1 MPAASGV
8 ARSNE
13 NECTVEGG
21 WSVEEMISISRVN
34 EYWKEGRQESQP
46 MTVSDA
52 ICWMADLECLT
63 AQLLGPFVPL
73 LTPAR
78 YRSGV

>member
-34 EYWKEGRQESQP
+34 EYWRDGR
-46 MTVSDA
+46 TVS
-52 ICWMADLECLT
+52 
-63 AQLLGPFVPL
+63 P
-73 LTPAR
+73 
-78 YRSGV
+78 